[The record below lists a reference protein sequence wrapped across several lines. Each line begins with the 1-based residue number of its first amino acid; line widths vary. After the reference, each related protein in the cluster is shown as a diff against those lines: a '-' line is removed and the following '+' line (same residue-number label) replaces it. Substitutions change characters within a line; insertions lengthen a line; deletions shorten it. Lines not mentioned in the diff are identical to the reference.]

1 MIWNLRIECISGPYL
16 DNEFVRTI
24 EIDSKSSLL
33 DLYDIIQDTVAF
45 DRDHL
50 FEFFVGRN
58 PRDRKLV
65 FGKNFG
71 LEISI
76 DIYSKTT
83 IEQLYPLPKGCR
95 LYYHFDFGDDW
106 YFEIRKSRKKPREPE
121 KGIQYPRI
129 IESIGPT
136 PQQYGSWEDA

>member
-1 MIWNLRIECISGPYL
+1 MIWELKIECISGPYIEE
-16 DNEFVRTI
+16 DFIRTI

-33 DLYDIIQDTVAF
+33 DLHDFIQDAVAF
-45 DRDHL
+45 NRDHL

-58 PRDRKLV
+58 PRSRTLV
-65 FGKNFG
+65 FEKNF
-71 LEISI
+71 ECEASI
-76 DIYSKTT
+76 DIYSET
-83 IEQLYPLPKGCR
+83 ILEQVYPLPKSCK

-129 IESIGPT
+129 IESIGPA
-136 PQQYGSWEDA
+136 PQQYGDWEDE

>member
-1 MIWNLRIECISGPYL
+1 MIWELRIECIYGPYL
-16 DNEFVRTI
+16 EKEFIRTI

-33 DLYDIIQDTVAF
+33 DLYDFIQDAVAF

-58 PRDRKLV
+58 HRNRTLV
-65 FGKNFG
+65 FGENFDW
-71 LEISI
+71 EESI
-76 DIYSKTT
+76 DIYSET
-83 IEQLYPLPKGCR
+83 ILEQVYPLPKSCK

-106 YFEIRKSRKKPREPE
+106 YFEIRKGRKKPREPE

-129 IESIGPT
+129 VESIGPV
-136 PQQYGSWEDA
+136 PQQYDNWEEE